1 VGKSSNGRGVATSTA
16 YSSIVQL
23 RNRIIHSN
31 ASLEYLHAHML
42 MHTTLHD
49 HNKRIRIR
57 TCSGS
62 RRGYGLA
69 CAAGHIRQP
78 VYNMIATAVT
88 RLLVCSALGL
98 LNINQ
103 VVVSSCSSSI
113 VVVLVLDETRTTRT
127 SKTRTTAA

>member
-1 VGKSSNGRGVATSTA
+1 
-16 YSSIVQL
+16 
-23 RNRIIHSN
+23 
-31 ASLEYLHAHML
+31 M
-42 MHTTLHD
+42 HD

-57 TCSGS
+57 TRSGS